1 MSYHSVQRDNC
12 ILSPKDWYSWI
23 SKYFSTP
30 RVIRGESLVK
40 FEEYTPG
47 RELLGNTLERTSRG
61 EHFGENVLVTSGEC
75 FRKTILD
82 NFWVNILRVIS
93 KILFGNKNLYQ
104 LVFKLF
110 MLSENVIPSKECFF
124 LEWKYL
130 FIQKILGSKYYWR
143 LYVRLG

>member
-1 MSYHSVQRDNC
+1 M
-12 ILSPKDWYSWI
+12 
-23 SKYFSTP
+23 
-30 RVIRGESLVK
+30 K

-47 RELLGNTLERTSRG
+47 KELLGNTLERTSRG

-124 LEWKYL
+124 LE
-130 FIQKILGSKYYWR
+130 
-143 LYVRLG
+143 